1 MSDEL
6 TYDHAYQEKISRAYL
21 DLDQIFHS
29 IGNGLCLIDPD
40 FNIIRINTS
49 FSKMFS
55 TDTGDI
61 KGKKC
66 YEVISN
72 ERCGTPQ
79 CAIQEIR
86 HGRERREHHFSVL
99 SPDSEKRSFVETAVP
114 LRDSEGRLFGIIVDI
129 KEITGLIRAEERA
142 KFSEKQLI
150 QADKLASVGM
160 MVSGVAHEI
169 NNPNNFITMNM
180 GILRKAWDSAI
191 PILDQ
196 YYSENGEFMLANIPY
211 SEMREYIPQLF
222 EGIRDGAERI
232 KEITL
237 NLKNYTRQDTP
248 DDMSE
253 EADINTA
260 VRSAISLLG
269 NQIRKSTNVFSVTY
283 AENLPPVNGN
293 LRRIEQVIV
302 NLIQN
307 ACQSLSDTSQSI
319 EIETFYEDG
328 SVFVRIRDQGIGIP
342 SEHMKRIFDPFFT
355 TKQDSGGT
363 GLGLYVCDGIVKA
376 HGGKLTF
383 GSEPGKGTTVLLRL

>member
-1 MSDEL
+1 
-6 TYDHAYQEKISRAYL
+6 
-21 DLDQIFHS
+21 
-29 IGNGLCLIDPD
+29 
-40 FNIIRINTS
+40 
-49 FSKMFS
+49 MFG
-55 TDTGDI
+55 TDTERV
-61 KGKKC
+61 KEKKC
-66 YEVISN
+66 YDVISN
-72 ERCGTPQ
+72 ERCGTPR

-86 HGRERREHHFSVL
+86 HGREREAYHFTTTSA
-99 SPDSEKRSFVETAVP
+99 DGEKRSFVEMAIP
-114 LRDSEGRLFGIIVDI
+114 LRDSEGELFGIIVDI
-129 KEITGLIRAEERA
+129 KEITGLVSAEERA
-142 KFSEKQLI
+142 KCSEKQLI

-180 GILRKAWDSAI
+180 SVLQKAWDSTV

-196 YYSENGEFMLANIPY
+196 YYREHGEFMLANIPY

-248 DDMSE
+248 DDMSG
-253 EADINTA
+253 EADINSA

-269 NQIRKSTNVFSVTY
+269 NQIRKSTGSFSVNY
-283 AENLPPVNGN
+283 AENLPCVNGN
-293 LRRIEQVIV
+293 FRRIEQVIV

-307 ACQSLSDTSQSI
+307 ACQSLSDPSQSI
-319 EIETFYEDG
+319 DIKTFYEDG
-328 SVFVRIRDQGIGIP
+328 SVCVRIRDQGMGIP
-342 SEHMKRIFDPFFT
+342 PEHMKHIFDPFFT

-376 HGGKLTF
+376 HGGELTF
-383 GSEPGKGTTVLLRL
+383 TSEPGKGTTVLLGL